1 MRDEPRV
8 DAGREVLSLTPR
20 ERAAL
25 GAIWVLL
32 TLSPIL
38 VWWVAFGE
46 VFEFALLYGVFAWP
60 WVIGLSAWP
69 ARAILGQIG
78 RVTPSASSPANPLL
92 QPEVARLIDEAA
104 AIRADLDPRDLE
116 PAVERAWRLALEFD
130 ELPAEVVFGRGRART
145 ALDDVHALLELR
157 ARSPRPRVSVRVQR
171 ARLDAALAGFESAL
185 REPPSAGYREA
196 EPEPRPTRERAREPS
211 RRAAD
216 ALERPIPDDGPLGAE
231 ERELLRR
238 HQRSRRRTKILGA
251 LALATAGVAALALRP
266 VRFGEREIPE
276 ALMIV
281 RDSSVPYAAKLG
293 RLGFHAEEGTMAELT
308 AVARS
313 KLPGSDARGVEAIL
327 ELADYTGYA
336 LVAFESPASL
346 DLSGIEL
353 AEGSPPITPDTR
365 IAVLSVGDYAR
376 PHRLTVSTTRTRVLR
391 DPILDVV
398 SAALE
403 QDALGYVWTPEP
415 LTEEV
420 VRADRFEAAKLLYR
434 RIEEAERARLDL
446 EAEDAERDRLGP
458 PAPPSTAFGGAL
470 DDVQAFALA
479 DGSVLVVRGE
489 RYFASVLS
497 KVTLASDRT
506 WRFECMH
513 PDAAWGSREAAV
525 SLLDGFVTDLER
537 DPVVRMA
544 ATQDTI
550 LVQGSGQGSLWAL
563 DPAAGPCHFKR
574 LGRLPPLEHHED
586 AGVPHASGGVVRV
599 RADPFDGVEVR
610 VLHAGEG
617 RGDRVFRTRERGVP
631 SMVWL
636 DDQHLAFVDGLGTYF
651 MTGDLFL
658 VAEYLPDVL
667 LRVDLAG
674 VGDTAITAVAP
685 AGGAEDA
692 PELVV
697 AAGFPSTLRRVAL
710 PRSYASL
717 LSSATASRR
726 FQDRKG
732 EHEPFVFDLALP
744 RARVA
749 PLVAMDVVVDALA
762 FAPNPA
768 TKDGEKIGR
777 EPGRIAALSW
787 RGDLEIVDGDHHHRL
802 PGRYDTLSWSAD
814 GGWLFAGLRVG
825 LSERYAEGSELRTT
839 RRVQLDP

>member
-1 MRDEPRV
+1 MRCDQPPAE
-8 DAGREVLSLTPR
+8 AEREVLLLTAR
-20 ERAAL
+20 ERTAL
-25 GAIWVLL
+25 GAVWILL

-38 VWWVAFGE
+38 VVWVDSGYAFI
-46 VFEFALLYGVFAWP
+46 FALEYGVFGWP
-60 WVIGLSAWP
+60 WVIGFSARP
-69 ARAILGQIG
+69 ALAILGQIG
-78 RVTPSASSPANPLL
+78 RVTPHGPPSPARPLL
-92 QPEVARLIDEAA
+92 RPELARLVDEAA

-116 PAVERAWRLALEFD
+116 PSVERAWRLALEFD
-130 ELPAEVVFGRGRART
+130 ELPADVVFGRGRART
-145 ALDDVHALLELR
+145 SLDGVHALIELR
-157 ARSPRPRVSVRVQR
+157 SRPRRPRVSARAQR
-171 ARLDAALAGFESAL
+171 DRLDAALADFESAL
-185 REPPSAGYREA
+185 LEPATAGYREA
-196 EPEPRPTRERAREPS
+196 EPGPRPTRERARKPS
-211 RRAAD
+211 RRAAG
-216 ALERPIPDDGPLGAE
+216 APERPIPDDGPLEAG
-231 ERELLRR
+231 EREVLRR
-238 HQRSRRRTKILGA
+238 HHRSRRRNLVIGA
-251 LALATAGVAALALRP
+251 LALSIAGVAALALRP
-266 VRFGEREIPE
+266 VRFGEREVPE

-281 RDSSVPYAAKLG
+281 RDSSVPYAEKLG
-293 RLGFHAEEGTMAELT
+293 KLGFHAEEGTMAELT
-308 AVARS
+308 EVARS
-313 KLPGSDARGVEAIL
+313 KLPGSDARGVEAVL

-336 LVAFESPASL
+336 LVAFEDPASL

-353 AEGSPPITPDTR
+353 AEGSPPITPDMR
-365 IAVLSVGDYAR
+365 IAVISVGDYAR
-376 PHRLTVSTTRTRVLR
+376 PHRLTVSTSRTRVLR

-403 QDALGYVWTPEP
+403 QDALDYVWTPEP

-434 RIEEAERARLDL
+434 RIEVAERARADL
-446 EAEDAERDRLGP
+446 EADDAERDRLGP
-458 PAPPSTAFGGAL
+458 PAPPSTALGGPL
-470 DDVQAFALA
+470 EDVQAFALA

-497 KVTLASDRT
+497 EVTLANDRT

-513 PDAAWGSREAAV
+513 PEAAWESREAAV
-525 SLLDGFVTDLER
+525 SLLDGFVTDLEM

-574 LGRLPPLEHHED
+574 LGGLPPLEHHED
-586 AGVPHASGGVVRV
+586 AGVPHASGRVVRV

-610 VLHAGEG
+610 VLHAGKG

-651 MTGDLFL
+651 RTGDLFL

-667 LRVDLAG
+667 LRVSLAG
-674 VGDTAITAVAP
+674 TGDTAITAVAP
-685 AGGAEDA
+685 AGGTEDA

-717 LSSATASRR
+717 LSSGTASRR
-726 FQDRKG
+726 FQARKP
-732 EHEPFVFDLALP
+732 EHEPFVFDIAIP

-749 PLVAMDVVVDALA
+749 PIVAMNVLA
-762 FAPNPA
+762 DELAIAPK
-768 TKDGEKIGR
+768 T
-777 EPGRIAALSW
+777 GRIAAVSW
-787 RGDLEIVDGDHHHRL
+787 RGDLEIVDGEHHRL
-802 PGRYDTLSWSAD
+802 PGRYRALSWSAD
-814 GGWLFAGLRVG
+814 GGWLFAGETVTLPDRF
-825 LSERYAEGSELRTT
+825 AEGSELRTA
-839 RRVQLDP
+839 RRVRIDP